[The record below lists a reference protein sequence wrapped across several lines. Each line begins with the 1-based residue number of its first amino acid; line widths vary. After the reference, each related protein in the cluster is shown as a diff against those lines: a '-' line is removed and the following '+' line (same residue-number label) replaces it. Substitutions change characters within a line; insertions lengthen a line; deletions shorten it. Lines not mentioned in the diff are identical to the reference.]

1 MTIVTLK
8 IMSPT
13 VPIENQED
21 KESSLRMK
29 QNMLITKLIAKIIRI
44 LLDSTTDL
52 DLPPEMA
59 ATSNYCATLG
69 HKVILDMMV
78 MHMMV
83 MVMLDVMVI
92 LMVAVMF

>member
-1 MTIVTLK
+1 
-8 IMSPT
+8 MSPT
-13 VPIENQED
+13 VPTENQED
-21 KESSLRMK
+21 EESSLRMK

-52 DLPPEMA
+52 DLPLEMA

-78 MHMMV
+78 MHIMV
-83 MVMLDVMVI
+83 LVMLDVMVI
-92 LMVAVMF
+92 LMVAVKSMFWLFLF